1 MTAIPVTSRPVR
13 SMTGFA
19 RVRRQTSLGELTV
32 SLRSVNHR
40 SLDFHFHQANELQPF
55 EMAIRKALKE
65 HVARGHL
72 EVRIGL
78 NRAAE
83 ARDMQYDTDIVGRYV
98 AAVRAAAVE
107 FGVISEPDLN
117 AALRLP
123 GAFLA
128 EGTVSEIAQSFEP
141 EVVAAVSDC
150 AAELNQF
157 REREGSELREL
168 LGQEAAAIQK
178 QAAEMK
184 AIRAEAIPQF
194 QNRLTERLEALLGET
209 APDPRRLLE
218 EAAML
223 ADRSDVQ
230 EELSRLDIHTGQ
242 LLELL
247 AAGGEAGKK
256 LDFLLQEMNRE
267 TNTILSKTSGIGEQ
281 GLRMSDLAL
290 ATKANIERIREQAL
304 NLE

>member
-1 MTAIPVTSRPVR
+1 
-13 SMTGFA
+13 MTGFA
-19 RVRRQTSLGELTV
+19 RLRRQTSLGELTV

-65 HVARGHL
+65 SVARGHL

-83 ARDMQYDTDIVGRYV
+83 TRDMQYDRDIVGRYV

-128 EGTVSEIAQSFEP
+128 EGASEIAQSFEP
-141 EVVAAVSDC
+141 ELVAAVSDC

-168 LGQEAAAIQK
+168 LCQEAAAIQK

-194 QNRLTERLEALLGET
+194 QNRLTERLQALLGET
-209 APDPRRLLE
+209 VPEPRRLME

-230 EELSRLDIHTGQ
+230 EELSRLEIHTGQ

-247 AAGGEAGKK
+247 TAGGEAGKK

-267 TNTILSKTSGIGEQ
+267 TNTILSKTSGIGEL